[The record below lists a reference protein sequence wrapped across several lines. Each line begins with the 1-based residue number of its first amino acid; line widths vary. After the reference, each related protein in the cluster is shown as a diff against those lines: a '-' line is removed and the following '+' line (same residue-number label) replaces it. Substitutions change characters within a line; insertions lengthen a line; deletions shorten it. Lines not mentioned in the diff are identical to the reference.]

1 MVVEIAIVEAKPGEE
16 DAMCEGLKRARLVI
30 ERSPGYRGSIF
41 QQGIENPARF
51 VLYITWDS
59 LADHLEGF
67 RKGTLFSEWRS
78 HWAHHLTGTPD
89 VQHYEVI
96 AGTP

>member
-1 MVVEIAIVEAKPGEE
+1 
-16 DAMCEGLKRARLVI
+16 
-30 ERSPGYRGSIF
+30 
-41 QQGIENPARF
+41 

-67 RKGTLFSEWRS
+67 RKGTLFPEWRS

-96 AGTP
+96 AGMP